1 MHPVESRVA
10 TFLTHLLLLLLLLL
24 PSARYAL
31 CVGSSMIPHH
41 QNAVN
46 MAKTLLKLGSVQCD
60 DLLDEEESGCIM
72 VNMMHD
78 TINSQ
83 NHQIQT
89 MRSILEALS
98 FPPEDDCVVTVTS
111 SSSSSGGGTGT
122 GTNSTDGDGGT
133 SAPTSSAPASLV
145 ASSSWLWLATA
156 VLGVRRCVGWM

>member
-1 MHPVESRVA
+1 
-10 TFLTHLLLLLLLLL
+10 
-24 PSARYAL
+24 
-31 CVGSSMIPHH
+31 MIPHH

-46 MAKTLLKLGSVQCD
+46 MAKTLLKLGSLQCD

-89 MRSILEALS
+89 MRDILEALS
-98 FPPEDDCVVTVTS
+98 FPPEDDCVVTVTSS

>member
-1 MHPVESRVA
+1 
-10 TFLTHLLLLLLLLL
+10 
-24 PSARYAL
+24 
-31 CVGSSMIPHH
+31 MIPHH

-46 MAKTLLKLGSVQCD
+46 MAKTLLKLGSLQCD

-89 MRSILEALS
+89 MRDILEALS
-98 FPPEDDCVVTVTS
+98 FPPEDDCVVTVTSSS